1 VLVAGTTLIASLGG
15 YVLAGR
21 NERRRDRRQSDHDH
35 ARVDR
40 ERITAAVER
49 GQKFELESLLDL
61 QDAVQVQARM
71 TGRAM
76 HFDHMQ
82 ARRMKYTQLPP
93 EWSDEMLVAT
103 ISVNR
108 LSSRILSDELRRRI
122 DTFAGVSASSTLMAV
137 EFEGLTSED
146 LEQLAFHKLDEF
158 GNEVR
163 QVQEALG
170 AAIRTELSR

>member
-1 VLVAGTTLIASLGG
+1 
-15 YVLAGR
+15 
-21 NERRRDRRQSDHDH
+21 
-35 ARVDR
+35 
-40 ERITAAVER
+40 
-49 GQKFELESLLDL
+49 
-61 QDAVQVQARM
+61 
-71 TGRAM
+71 M

-146 LEQLAFHKLDEF
+146 LEQLAFHKLHEF